1 LLRDDDGVASG
12 FDTRVAHR
20 PGHQGLATM
29 NQGLIGK
36 LALGSLDRT
45 GKLPALENAN
55 DSVLPGNAD
64 LTS

>member
-1 LLRDDDGVASG
+1 
-12 FDTRVAHR
+12 
-20 PGHQGLATM
+20 M